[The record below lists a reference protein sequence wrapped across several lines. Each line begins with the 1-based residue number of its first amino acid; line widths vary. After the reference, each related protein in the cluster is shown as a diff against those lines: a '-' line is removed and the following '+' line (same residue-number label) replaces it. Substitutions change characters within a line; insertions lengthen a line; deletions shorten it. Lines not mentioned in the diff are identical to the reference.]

1 MTVHPDILYNYR
13 NMYERMYND
22 KFIGTDNELEELIE
36 AVGVLESS
44 SIQDEEVIKEM
55 RERSRKNA
63 ESIHSAII
71 SYRD

>member
-1 MTVHPDILYNYR
+1 MTVHQNTMDNYKFMYKKMYDDI
-13 NMYERMYND
+13 
-22 KFIGTDNELEELIE
+22 FIGTDNELEELIE

-55 RERSRKNA
+55 REHSRKNA
-63 ESIHSAII
+63 ESIRSAII

>member
-1 MTVHPDILYNYR
+1 MTVHQNTMDNYKFMYKKMYDDI
-13 NMYERMYND
+13 
-22 KFIGTDNELEELIE
+22 FIGTDNELEELIE

-63 ESIHSAII
+63 ESIRSAII